1 MDVILKQ
8 DVEHVGDKNEMVTVK
23 SGFGRNYLIPRGL
36 AMLATPSAKKM
47 HAENVKQRA
56 HKEKAIVDEANA
68 LAAKIE
74 KSAVKVLAK
83 VGESG
88 KIFGSVTAVQVAEA
102 FANAGYAIERKN
114 IKIHNEPIK
123 TVGTYKATVKL
134 HKEVTIEASFDVT
147 GEE

>member
-8 DVEHVGDKNEMVTVK
+8 DVEHVGDKNDMVTVK
-23 SGFGRNYLIPRGL
+23 SGFGRNYLIPQGL

-56 HKEKAIVDEANA
+56 HKEKAIIDEAQSIA
-68 LAAKIE
+68 TKLEASK
-74 KSAVKVLAK
+74 VKVIAK

-88 KIFGSVTAVQVAEA
+88 KIFGSVTSVQVAEA
-102 FANAGYAIERKN
+102 FVAAGFAIQRKN

-123 TVGTYKATVKL
+123 TTGTYKVTVKL
-134 HKEVTIEASFDVT
+134 HKEVITEASFEVA
-147 GEE
+147 GE

>member
-8 DVEHVGDKNEMVTVK
+8 DLEHVGDKNDVVTVK
-23 SGFGRNYLIPRGL
+23 SGFGRNYLIPQGL

-56 HKEKAIVDEANA
+56 HKEKAIVDEAQA
-68 LAAKIE
+68 IATKIE
-74 KSAVKVLAK
+74 KSSVKVIAK

-88 KIFGSVTAVQVAEA
+88 KIFGSVTSVQVAEA
-102 FANAGYAIERKN
+102 FVAAGHEVERKN

-123 TVGTYKATVKL
+123 TVGKYKATIKL
-134 HKEVTIEASFDVT
+134 HKEVIIEAEFEVA
-147 GEE
+147 GE

>member
-8 DVEHVGDKNEMVTVK
+8 DVEHVGDKNDMVTVK

-47 HAENVKQRA
+47 HAENVKQSA
-56 HKEKAIVDEANA
+56 HKEKAIIDEAQA
-68 LAAKIE
+68 IATKLE
-74 KSAVKVLAK
+74 KSAVKVIAK

-88 KIFGSVTAVQVAEA
+88 KIFGSVTNVQVAEA
-102 FANAGYAIERKN
+102 FVSAGFSIERKN

-123 TVGTYKATVKL
+123 TIGKYKATIKL
-134 HKEVTIEASFDVT
+134 HKEVITEAEFEVA
-147 GEE
+147 GE